1 VNGPEA
7 SAVRPRPSR
16 LRPIDLLVYLILSL
30 AALTVLVPLFW
41 MAMASLKKLT
51 EVYQF
56 SWLPRVPQWRNY
68 MDGLEVMGFSRY
80 FLNSSI
86 ITVLNV
92 VGESAVAAMAGFAF
106 ARLDFPGKKAL
117 FALAL
122 STMMLPFAAIMIPS
136 FVLFRMLGWIDTYT
150 VMTVPS
156 ILAAPAFHIFLMR
169 QFFLT
174 IPRELDEAAKMDA
187 CGWYRIFWSILL
199 PLSRPA
205 LTTVAIY
212 AFMGH
217 WGELMRAVL
226 FLNSA
231 TMRTVP
237 MGLAL
242 LNMQREEPTLAL
254 HLMMSNSVLYTLPPI
269 VLYLVF
275 QKYFTRLGSEL
286 RGISVK

>member
-1 VNGPEA
+1 MSGRVAEA
-7 SAVRPRPSR
+7 RRR
-16 LRPIDLLVYLILSL
+16 MRPIDLPVYLILS
-30 AALTVLVPLFW
+30 AVALSVLVPLFW

-56 SWLPRVPQWRNY
+56 TWLPKVPQWRNY
-68 MDGLEVMGFSRY
+68 IDGLTVMGFSRY
-80 FLNSSI
+80 FLNSAV
-86 ITVLNV
+86 ITIVNV
-92 VGESAVAAMAGFAF
+92 AGESAVAAMAGFAF
-106 ARLDFPGKKAL
+106 ARLEFRGKKVL
-117 FALAL
+117 FALVL

-136 FVLFRMLGWIDTYT
+136 FVLFRYLGWIDTYT
-150 VMTVPS
+150 VMTVPA

-169 QFFLT
+169 QFFMT

-231 TMRTVP
+231 YMRTVP
-237 MGLAL
+237 VGLAL

-254 HLMMSNSVLYTLPPI
+254 HLMMSNSVLYTVPPI
-269 VLYLVF
+269 ILYVTF
-275 QKYFTRLGSEL
+275 QKYVTRLGGEL
-286 RGISVK
+286 RSISVR

>member
-1 VNGPEA
+1 M
-7 SAVRPRPSR
+7 SAPVPRSMPLRGR
-16 LRPIDLLVYLILSL
+16 LRLADLLVYVVLS
-30 AALTVLVPLFW
+30 AVALGVLVPLFW
-41 MAMASLKKLT
+41 MLSASLKKLT

-68 MDGLEVMGFSRY
+68 IDGLTIMGFSRY
-80 FLNSSI
+80 FLNSAV
-86 ITVLNV
+86 ITITNV
-92 VGESAVAAMAGFAF
+92 VGETAVSAMAGFAF
-106 ARLDFPGKKAL
+106 ARLQFPGKKVL
-117 FALAL
+117 FALVL

-136 FVLFRMLGWIDTYT
+136 FVLFRALRWIDTYT
-150 VMTVPS
+150 VMTVPA

-169 QFFLT
+169 QFFMT

-199 PLSRPA
+199 PLSRPV

-231 TMRTVP
+231 YMRTVP
-237 MGLAL
+237 VGLAF
-242 LNMQREEPTLAL
+242 LNLQREEPTLAL
-254 HLMMSNSVLYTLPPI
+254 HLMMSNSVLYILPP
-269 VLYLVF
+269 VALYLVF

-286 RGISVK
+286 RSISAR